1 MSHPKTK
8 TAIFDYL
15 RIGWGLVLT
24 ALGLN
29 LFLIP
34 NKIAAG
40 GISGI
45 ATILFHTFHIPVGG
59 SMLIMNVIL
68 FSIGFKILGKG
79 FGAKTIVASIGLSV
93 LVDASAW
100 LLPVRQM
107 TDDLLIASIF
117 GNLLTGIGMAIIFDR
132 NASTGGTDIIARI
145 LNRTSSMNIGRAL
158 LTIDFC
164 VAAGAGFFLHSV
176 DIGMYSLLSV
186 LINCFTI
193 DAFVNVINVSR
204 MVLII
209 STKTRQIA
217 AIAMAELNRG
227 GTLIPFEGAYTCHTG
242 QMLMMVIRPRQ
253 TARLRELVRDID
265 PHAFVIVN
273 NVNRVAGEGFKSI
286 WDPSGE
292 I

>member
-1 MSHPKTK
+1 MRQKTK

-15 RIGWGLVLT
+15 RIGWGLFLT
-24 ALGLN
+24 AVGLD

-40 GISGI
+40 GISGV
-45 ATILFHTFHIPVGG
+45 ATILFHLFDIPVGG
-59 SMLIMNVIL
+59 SMLVMNVIL
-68 FSIGFKILGKG
+68 FTIGFKILGKG

-93 LVDASAW
+93 MVDAFAW
-100 LLPVRQM
+100 LFPLKQM

-117 GNLLTGIGMAIIFDR
+117 GNLLTGIGMAVIFDR
-132 NASTGGTDIIARI
+132 NASTGGTDVIARI
-145 LNRTSSMNIGRAL
+145 LNRYSSMNIGRAL
-158 LTIDFC
+158 LTIDFV
-164 VAAGAGFFLHSV
+164 VAAAAGFFLHSV

-209 STKTRQIA
+209 STKTREIA
-217 AIAMAELNRG
+217 AVAMEDLNRG
-227 GTLIPFEGAYTCHTG
+227 GTLLPFEGAYTG
-242 QMLMMVIRPRQ
+242 NSGRMLMMVIRPRQ
-253 TARLRELVRDID
+253 TARLRELVRAID
-265 PHAFVIVN
+265 PSAFVVVN
-273 NVNRVAGEGFKSI
+273 TVNRVAGKGFKSI